1 MKLLFSE
8 FKLKN
13 LHLKNRIVMAPMCMY
28 SAAEDSLFTPWH
40 YVHYLT
46 RSLGGVGAI
55 ILEATAVVAEGRI
68 TEGDLGFYQDEQ
80 IERFRNL
87 VAAAHENQTAV
98 GIQLAHAGRKSRTK
112 GKIFAPSPLP
122 YPGMNTPEKLTLEG
136 IKAIIK
142 AFGRAAKRAE
152 QAGFDFIEIHAA
164 HGYLINQFLS
174 PLTNK
179 RTDEYGRERSLFLK
193 EVIEEVRKYWPK
205 EKALWVRVS
214 AEEYDP
220 LGNHPQDIV
229 RILKE
234 LSGIDLI
241 DVSSGGVTD
250 FKVNS
255 YPAYQIPYSET
266 IKKLA
271 NLPTAAGGL
280 ITDAKQAETV
290 LKEGKAD
297 LIYFGREL
305 LRNPYFPLH
314 AAKALGTEIIWPK
327 QYIRAK

>member
-1 MKLLFSE
+1 M
-8 FKLKN
+8 
-13 LHLKNRIVMAPMCMY
+13 
-28 SAAEDSLFTPWH
+28 
-40 YVHYLT
+40 
-46 RSLGGVGAI
+46 
-55 ILEATAVVAEGRI
+55 
-68 TEGDLGFYQDEQ
+68 
-80 IERFRNL
+80 
-87 VAAAHENQTAV
+87 
-98 GIQLAHAGRKSRTK
+98 
-112 GKIFAPSPLP
+112 
-122 YPGMNTPEKLTLEG
+122 
-136 IKAIIK
+136 
-142 AFGRAAKRAE
+142 
-152 QAGFDFIEIHAA
+152 
-164 HGYLINQFLS
+164 
-174 PLTNK
+174 
-179 RTDEYGRERSLFLK
+179 
-193 EVIEEVRKYWPK
+193 
-205 EKALWVRVS
+205 RVS

-314 AAKALGTEIIWPK
+314 AAKALGTEIIGRNNISAHKKINTEHLLGIFKSTSLFPIK
-327 QYIRAK
+327 SIKFRPGFGLCF